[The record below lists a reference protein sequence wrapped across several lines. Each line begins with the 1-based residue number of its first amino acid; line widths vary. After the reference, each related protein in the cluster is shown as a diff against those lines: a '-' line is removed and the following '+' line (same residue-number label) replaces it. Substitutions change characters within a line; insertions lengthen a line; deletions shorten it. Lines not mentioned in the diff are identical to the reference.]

1 MHDWICESGVTTS
14 TAFTY
19 PTSSDRLLSW
29 KNGWR
34 SALLKSSNRDEVH
47 FTGTLVIWVR
57 AQQDLRC
64 HSPWGT
70 LLLWSASQPW
80 GAADEA
86 GELCSCSDG
95 APPVDRKGNAVSVI
109 SILVTI
115 PAKQNQCSQLWTSLR
130 LQIHNKSVSVH
141 HYRITVSKNCFHSF
155 AICRMGNEHL
165 PPAGRFWHWQVRM
178 TISPAT
184 LARTFEKSI
193 FSMQSPK
200 CRSWSNWPE
209 KANEVRL
216 CPCASWLVT

>member
-1 MHDWICESGVTTS
+1 MEECIAKV
-14 TAFTY
+14 FKQ
-19 PTSSDRLLSW
+19 RQV
-29 KNGWR
+29 R
-34 SALLKSSNRDEVH
+34 

-57 AQQDLRC
+57 AQQDSRC

-86 GELCSCSDG
+86 GALCSRSG
-95 APPVDRKGNAVSVI
+95 GEPPVDRKGNAVSVI

-115 PAKQNQCSQLWTSLR
+115 PGKQNQCYQLWTSLR

-141 HYRITVSKNCFHSF
+141 HYRITVSKNWTKNCFHSF

-184 LARTFEKSI
+184 LATEHLRKVCF
-193 FSMQSPK
+193 QSK
-200 CRSWSNWPE
+200 
-209 KANEVRL
+209 
-216 CPCASWLVT
+216 TQM